1 MARIVLKNITK
12 KFGQVTAVDNLNLVI
27 EDGSFATLL
36 GPSGCGKTTTLRM
49 LAGLE
54 DPTSGEIWIGDKCVF
69 SSEKGHYVP
78 PGKREMG
85 LVFQSYALWPHLN
98 VFDNIA
104 FGHKIAKRPAQEIKE
119 KVFEI
124 ARVLQI
130 HELLD
135 RYPSELS
142 GGQQQR
148 VAIARVLVMKPKVLL
163 LDEPLSNLDSKL
175 RMDMRAEL
183 KRLHLETGSTIV
195 YVTHD
200 QLEALTMS
208 SHVAVMDS
216 GRLQQWAPPMEIYN
230 APANVFTA
238 DFIGNP
244 RINLVEG
251 VLKAGSGEELLIE
264 AGELR
269 LPFPKTSE
277 AQRYLNQK
285 VTLGLRAEDML
296 LSKEPQDGFFKGTV
310 YSVLPAGS
318 EWYVKVQLGEE
329 VLTVTIYSDLDLRLD
344 EPIWLGVQKN
354 KIKCFNQNGAAISPG
369 VHFQKEAASA
379 SEGAI

>member
-1 MARIVLKNITK
+1 M
-12 KFGQVTAVDNLNLVI
+12 
-27 EDGSFATLL
+27 
-36 GPSGCGKTTTLRM
+36 
-49 LAGLE
+49 
-54 DPTSGEIWIGDKCVF
+54 
-69 SSEKGHYVP
+69 
-78 PGKREMG
+78 
-85 LVFQSYALWPHLN
+85 
-98 VFDNIA
+98 
-104 FGHKIAKRPAQEIKE
+104 
-119 KVFEI
+119 
-124 ARVLQI
+124 
-130 HELLD
+130 
-135 RYPSELS
+135 
-142 GGQQQR
+142 
-148 VAIARVLVMKPKVLL
+148 
-163 LDEPLSNLDSKL
+163 
-175 RMDMRAEL
+175 
-183 KRLHLETGSTIV
+183 
-195 YVTHD
+195 
-200 QLEALTMS
+200 
-208 SHVAVMDS
+208 
-216 GRLQQWAPPMEIYN
+216 
-230 APANVFTA
+230 
-238 DFIGNP
+238 
-244 RINLVEG
+244 
-251 VLKAGSGEELLIE
+251 LKAGSGEELLIE